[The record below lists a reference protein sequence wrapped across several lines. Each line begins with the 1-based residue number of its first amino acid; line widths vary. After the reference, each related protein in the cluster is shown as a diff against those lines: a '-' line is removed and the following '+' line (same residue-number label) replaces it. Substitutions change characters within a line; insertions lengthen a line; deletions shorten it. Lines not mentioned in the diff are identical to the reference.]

1 VSRAATGTHE
11 SRQPRRTL
19 SMAVAIRPGT
29 PEDFSTALAM
39 LKASGLPTE
48 DLTAVHLALVAEG
61 HAGILGII
69 GMESFAGSIALL
81 RSLAVVPS
89 ARGEGVGRSL
99 VAALEAMA
107 AKRRIRQL
115 WLLTNDADAFFRGL
129 GFAVRLREEAPVAI
143 RNTAE
148 FSRLCPADSILM
160 SKNL

>member
-1 VSRAATGTHE
+1 
-11 SRQPRRTL
+11 
-19 SMAVAIRPGT
+19 MAIEIRPGT
-29 PEDFSTALAM
+29 PGDFSPALAM
-39 LKASGLPTE
+39 LEASDLPAE
-48 DLTAVHLALVAEG
+48 DFTAAHLALVAEG

-89 ARGEGVGRSL
+89 SRGEGVGRKL

-107 AKRRIRQL
+107 VEQRIRQL

-129 GFAVRLREEAPVAI
+129 GFAVRLREEAPEAI

-148 FSRLCPADSILM
+148 FSRLCPADAILM